1 MIVPAEKGAET
12 ILNSALK
19 AGPQLTSVVLTSSTA
34 AIVNPDKEP
43 NYTFTEADWAS
54 AALEKAIKD
63 RDEGVQTPAGVL
75 YSASKTASDRAVWRF
90 RDAHNPPFAIT
101 TINPS
106 VVIGPPVVLPVSG
119 DKLNETLRPVFNILA
134 GNTGGK
140 SIIPPN
146 IGTASFVDVRDV
158 AFLHIWA
165 YENPSKADGE
175 RYLATQGFGPLQAAA
190 DILRYEYKDRPE
202 ILEKIPVGKPG
213 DGYHGY
219 DEKTGEVSEVIG
231 WSEGRFRVS
240 GKKAER
246 EMGVKYISFR
256 KSVVDTAKAFEPLL

>member
-1 MIVPAEKGAET
+1 LGVSCSRE
-12 ILNSALK
+12 SYQ
-19 AGPQLTSVVLTSSTA
+19 GP
-34 AIVNPDKEP
+34 
-43 NYTFTEADWAS
+43 
-54 AALEKAIKD
+54 
-63 RDEGVQTPAGVL
+63 DEGVLTPGGLL

-90 RDAHNPPFAIT
+90 RDAHKPSFAIT

-106 VVIGPPVVLPVSG
+106 VVIGPPVLPVSG
-119 DKLNETLRPVFNILA
+119 DKLNETLRPIFNILA
-134 GNTGGK
+134 GNTGGRN
-140 SIIPPN
+140 IVPPN

-158 AFLHIWA
+158 AFLHVWA

-190 DILRYEYKDRPE
+190 DILRFEYKGRPE

-219 DEKTGEVSEVIG
+219 GESTGEVSEVIG
-231 WSEGRFRVS
+231 WPEGKFRVS